1 MTNYKIGN
9 NIGNTNNI
17 RKGDLPDDFKIRHKN
32 FTAIAFQLEL
42 TPCICM
48 IRAKVKLVWIAAR
61 TGAKREIG
69 FYIYLLFLLIL
80 ISIINK

>member
-32 FTAIAFQLEL
+32 FTAIATWAHTLYLHDPRESQ
-42 TPCICM
+42 TCM
-48 IRAKVKLVWIAAR
+48 DSRADW
-61 TGAKREIG
+61 G
-69 FYIYLLFLLIL
+69 
-80 ISIINK
+80 